1 MAGSISALLIGA
13 LVLAAGPVAAQ
24 SYPTKPIRWIVP
36 FPTSGATDILTRTIA
51 HKLSEALGQPVIID
65 NKPGAGGALGSDL
78 AAKAAPDGYTLL
90 MATTSTHSIG
100 PALQKLPYDAQRDFA
115 AISEV
120 ADATNVLI
128 VSPQLGV
135 NSVKELIALAKSKP
149 GQLNFSSSGT
159 GAIPHLSGERFK
171 HMTGTDIQHIPYK
184 GTALAIPDIINGQI
198 AMMFDSIVS
207 VMPHIRSGKV
217 KALAISSQKRSALL
231 PELPT
236 MIEAGVPGYVSDTYF
251 GVFAPAASVLLP
263 ARIGQARAED
273 LLHSG
278 RSIDASTAL
287 AWGLAHAVAE
297 DPVALALEYFQNNLA
312 NKSAAALG
320 FGVQAARSEF
330 AAAANK
336 RLLVVERLYL
346 EELMKTHDAAEGL
359 NAFLAKRQPR
369 WEHR

>member
-1 MAGSISALLIGA
+1 MSDNCRQCRHQRWLSAMDLVRALLLGTLLFAAAPVGA
-13 LVLAAGPVAAQ
+13 Q
-24 SYPTKPIRWIVP
+24 TYPSKPIRWIVP

-51 HKLSEALGQPVIID
+51 HKLSEALGQPVIVD

-115 AISEV
+115 AISIV

-135 NSVKELIALAKSKP
+135 NSVRELIALAKSKP
-149 GQLNFSSSGT
+149 GQLNYSSSGA
-159 GAIPHLSGERFK
+159 GSIVHLSGERFK
-171 HMTGTDIQHIPYK
+171 SMTGTDIQHIPYK

-198 AMMFDSIVS
+198 GLMFDSIVS

-236 MIEAGVPGYVSDTYF
+236 MTEAGVPGYVSDTYF
-251 GVFAPAASVLLP
+251 GVFAPAGTPHEIILRLN
-263 ARIGQARAED
+263 AE
-273 LLHSG
+273 
-278 RSIDASTAL
+278 
-287 AWGLAHAVAE
+287 
-297 DPVALALEYFQNNLA
+297 
-312 NKSAAALG
+312 
-320 FGVQAARSEF
+320 
-330 AAAANK
+330 
-336 RLLVVERLYL
+336 LVKIVHGADTKERL
-346 EELMKTHDAAEGL
+346 MKLGAEPVGSTPEKLAEMVKTENVKWAKVIKDAGVKIE
-359 NAFLAKRQPR
+359 
-369 WEHR
+369 

>member
-1 MAGSISALLIGA
+1 MAKQLNQDRHKCALSLALFLRTLLAGA
-13 LVLAAGPVAAQ
+13 MVLAAGPLAAQ
-24 SYPTKPIRWIVP
+24 SYPSKAIRWIVP

-51 HKLSEALGQPVIID
+51 HKLSEALGQPVIVD

-115 AISEV
+115 AISIV

-135 NSVKELIALAKSKP
+135 SSVRELIALAKSKP
-149 GQLNFSSSGT
+149 GQLNFSSSGA
-159 GAIPHLSGERFK
+159 GSIVHLSGERFK
-171 HMTGTDIQHIPYK
+171 SMTGTDIQHIPYK

-217 KALAISSQKRSALL
+217 KALAISSQKRSVLL

-236 MIEAGVPGYVSDTYF
+236 MTEAGVAGYVSDTYF
-251 GVFAPAASVLLP
+251 GVFAPAGTPQEIIARLNTELVKIVHDKDTKERLLKL
-263 ARIGQARAED
+263 GAEPV
-273 LLHSG
+273 G
-278 RSIDASTAL
+278 STAEQL
-287 AWGLAHAVAE
+287 ASLVKAE
-297 DPVALALEYFQNNLA
+297 NAKWAKVIKDAGVKLE
-312 NKSAAALG
+312 
-320 FGVQAARSEF
+320 
-330 AAAANK
+330 
-336 RLLVVERLYL
+336 
-346 EELMKTHDAAEGL
+346 
-359 NAFLAKRQPR
+359 
-369 WEHR
+369 

>member
-1 MAGSISALLIGA
+1 MTVIHQELRHPRVRYATKLIGA
-13 LVLAAGPVAAQ
+13 LFAGALLLAAGPAGAQ
-24 SYPTKPIRWIVP
+24 AYPSKPIRWVVP

-51 HKLSEALGQPVIID
+51 QKLSEALGKPVIVD
-65 NKPGAGGALGSDL
+65 NKPGAGGALGSDIV
-78 AAKAAPDGYTLL
+78 AKAAPDGYTLL

-135 NSVKELIALAKSKP
+135 NSVKELIALAKAKP

-171 HMTGTDIQHIPYK
+171 SMTGTDIQHIPYK

-236 MIEAGVPGYVSDTYF
+236 MTEAGVPGYVSDTYF
-251 GVFAPAASVLLP
+251 GVFAPAGTPHEIIARLNAELVKIVHAADTKERLLKL
-263 ARIGQARAED
+263 GAEPV
-273 LLHSG
+273 G
-278 RSIDASTAL
+278 STPEQL
-287 AWGLAHAVAE
+287 
-297 DPVALALEYFQNNLA
+297 
-312 NKSAAALG
+312 AALVKSENAKWAKVIKDA
-320 FGVQAARSEF
+320 GV
-330 AAAANK
+330 K
-336 RLLVVERLYL
+336 VE
-346 EELMKTHDAAEGL
+346 
-359 NAFLAKRQPR
+359 
-369 WEHR
+369 

>member
-1 MAGSISALLIGA
+1 MVETHRQRRHQSGSRLGNLIGA
-13 LVLAAGPVAAQ
+13 LLAGTLLLAAGPLAAQ
-24 SYPTKPIRWIVP
+24 SYPSKPIRWVVP

-51 HKLSEALGQPVIID
+51 HKLSEALGQPVIVD

-78 AAKAAPDGYTLL
+78 VAKAAPDGYTLL

-149 GQLNFSSSGT
+149 GQLNYSSSGT
-159 GAIPHLSGERFK
+159 GSIVHLSGERFK
-171 HMTGTDIQHIPYK
+171 GATGTDILHIPYK

-207 VMPHIRSGKV
+207 VMPHVRSGKV
-217 KALAISSQKRSALL
+217 KALAISSRKRSVLL

-251 GVFAPAASVLLP
+251 GVFAAAGTPGAIIARLNAELVKIVHEAETRERLLKL
-263 ARIGQARAED
+263 GAEPV
-273 LLHSG
+273 G
-278 RSIDASTAL
+278 STPEQL
-287 AWGLAHAVAE
+287 
-297 DPVALALEYFQNNLA
+297 
-312 NKSAAALG
+312 AAL
-320 FGVQAARSEF
+320 VKSEN
-330 AAAANK
+330 AKWAK
-336 RLLVVERLYL
+336 VI
-346 EELMKTHDAAEGL
+346 KDAGIKL
-359 NAFLAKRQPR
+359 D
-369 WEHR
+369 

>member
-1 MAGSISALLIGA
+1 MSDNCRQCRHQRRLSAMDLVRALLLGTLLFAAAPVGA
-13 LVLAAGPVAAQ
+13 Q
-24 SYPTKPIRWIVP
+24 TYPSKPIRWIVP

-51 HKLSEALGQPVIID
+51 HKLSEALGQPVIVD

-115 AISEV
+115 AISIV

-135 NSVKELIALAKSKP
+135 NSVRELIALAKSKP
-149 GQLNFSSSGT
+149 GQLNYSSSGA
-159 GAIPHLSGERFK
+159 GSIVHLSGERFK
-171 HMTGTDIQHIPYK
+171 SMTGTDIQHIPYK

-198 AMMFDSIVS
+198 GLMFDSIVS

-236 MIEAGVPGYVSDTYF
+236 MTEAGVPGYVSDTYF
-251 GVFAPAASVLLP
+251 GVFAPAGTPHDIILRLN
-263 ARIGQARAED
+263 AE
-273 LLHSG
+273 
-278 RSIDASTAL
+278 
-287 AWGLAHAVAE
+287 
-297 DPVALALEYFQNNLA
+297 
-312 NKSAAALG
+312 
-320 FGVQAARSEF
+320 
-330 AAAANK
+330 
-336 RLLVVERLYL
+336 LVKIVHGADTKERL
-346 EELMKTHDAAEGL
+346 MKLGAEPVGSTPEKLADMVKTENVKWAKVIKDAGV
-359 NAFLAKRQPR
+359 KID
-369 WEHR
+369 

>member
-1 MAGSISALLIGA
+1 MFGNEQARKHQSWLCVSSMKRALLACA
-13 LVLAAGPVAAQ
+13 LLLAAGAAAAQ
-24 SYPTKPIRWIVP
+24 SYPSKPIRWIVP
-36 FPTSGATDILTRTIA
+36 FPTSGATDILTRAIA
-51 HKLSEALGQPVIID
+51 QKLSETLGQPVVVD

-100 PALQKLPYDAQRDFA
+100 PALQKLPYDAQRDFV

-128 VSPQLGV
+128 VSQQLGV
-135 NSVKELIALAKSKP
+135 NSVKDLIALAKSKP

-171 HMTGTDIQHIPYK
+171 SMTGTDMLHIPYK

-198 AMMFDSIVS
+198 ALMFDSIVS

-217 KALAISSQKRSALL
+217 KALAISSAKRSALL

-251 GVFAPAASVLLP
+251 GVFAPAGTPHEIIVRLNAELVKIVHGAETKERLLKL
-263 ARIGQARAED
+263 GAEPV
-273 LLHSG
+273 G
-278 RSIDASTAL
+278 STPEQL
-287 AWGLAHAVAE
+287 
-297 DPVALALEYFQNNLA
+297 
-312 NKSAAALG
+312 AAL
-320 FGVQAARSEF
+320 VRSENIKW
-330 AAAANK
+330 AK
-336 RLLVVERLYL
+336 VI
-346 EELMKTHDAAEGL
+346 KDAGV
-359 NAFLAKRQPR
+359 KID
-369 WEHR
+369 

>member
-1 MAGSISALLIGA
+1 MVENRQEHRHRVGGRAAILIRALLAGA
-13 LVLAAGPVAAQ
+13 FLLAAGPIAAQ
-24 SYPTKPIRWIVP
+24 SYPSKPLRWVVP
-36 FPTSGATDILTRTIA
+36 FPTSGATDILARTIA
-51 HKLSEALGQPVIID
+51 QKLSEALGQPVIID

-78 AAKAAPDGYTLL
+78 VAKAAPDGYTLL

-171 HMTGTDIQHIPYK
+171 SMTGTDIQHIPYK

-236 MIEAGVPGYVSDTYF
+236 MTEAGIPGYVSETYF
-251 GVFAPAASVLLP
+251 GVFAPAGTPKEIVARLNAELVKIVHTADTKERLLKL
-263 ARIGQARAED
+263 GAEPV
-273 LLHSG
+273 G
-278 RSIDASTAL
+278 STPEQL
-287 AWGLAHAVAE
+287 
-297 DPVALALEYFQNNLA
+297 
-312 NKSAAALG
+312 AALVRTENAKWAKVIKDA
-320 FGVQAARSEF
+320 GV
-330 AAAANK
+330 K
-336 RLLVVERLYL
+336 VE
-346 EELMKTHDAAEGL
+346 
-359 NAFLAKRQPR
+359 
-369 WEHR
+369 